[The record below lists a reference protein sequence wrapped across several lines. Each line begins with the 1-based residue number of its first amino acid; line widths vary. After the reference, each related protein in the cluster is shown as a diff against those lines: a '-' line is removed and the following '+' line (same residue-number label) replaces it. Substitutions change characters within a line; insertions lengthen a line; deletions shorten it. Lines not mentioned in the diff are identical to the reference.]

1 MTMEIKPP
9 TDNGKRIN
17 DYVRF
22 SVPYLLYVIL
32 ALMFLMWNDLS
43 GKQATMKMEVQE
55 VKTAIAV
62 HQAGSTWM
70 TKMADQVL
78 RLTERT
84 TAMEAKMESHREK
97 STYDRKRKD

>member
-1 MTMEIKPP
+1 MPLKPP
-9 TDNGKRIN
+9 TDNGKRLN

-22 SVPYLLYVIL
+22 SVPYLMYVIL

-62 HQAGSTWM
+62 HQAGSGVALGM
-70 TKMADQVL
+70 VDKVGEL
-78 RLTERT
+78 VERVT
-84 TAMEAKMESHREK
+84 IMEATLGHHREK
-97 STYDRKRKD
+97 STYDKKRKN